1 MRICGCRRLCT
12 LTPASPSGA
21 AARHPELL
29 SGWETNKRSQPVSP
43 LRDDSKETAE
53 GLKSVSIKR
62 TALCLQTLVTVLALN
77 GPWRLSDVLNRTSSC
92 QRQHLQ
98 TETAQL

>member
-1 MRICGCRRLCT
+1 MRICGGRRLCT

-43 LRDDSKETAE
+43 QRDDSKETAE
-53 GLKSVSIKR
+53 GLKSASIKR
-62 TALCLQTLVTVLALN
+62 TALFFTDSRHRVGCKWALEA
-77 GPWRLSDVLNRTSSC
+77 V
-92 QRQHLQ
+92 
-98 TETAQL
+98 